1 MERPLIVFN
10 IAGTPARGVNA
21 SLAHK
26 RSPRRMPGAFCMTG
40 VALAVLVGLFVED
53 LIV

>member
-26 RSPRRMPGAFCMTG
+26 RSPRRMPGASCMDRG
-40 VALAVLVGLFVED
+40 GADGVGLSTC
-53 LIV
+53 